1 MRMLLFVLALALA
14 GAALWLWLGAGE
26 IGPRDGAAA
35 PPVAEQPGPLH
46 EDIDDADKE
55 ALREL
60 LRGEDS

>member
-26 IGPRDGAAA
+26 MGPRGGERAA
-35 PPVAEQPGPLH
+35 PVAEQPGPLH
-46 EDIDDADKE
+46 EEIDDADKE

-60 LRGEDS
+60 LRGENP

>member
-26 IGPRDGAAA
+26 VGPRGAGA

-60 LRGEDS
+60 LRGESP

>member
-26 IGPRDGAAA
+26 VSPRGGERAA
-35 PPVAEQPGPLH
+35 PVAEQPGPLH
-46 EDIDDADKE
+46 EEIDDADKE

-60 LRGEDS
+60 LRGEGP

>member
-26 IGPRDGAAA
+26 IGPRGGERAA
-35 PPVAEQPGPLH
+35 PVAEEPGPFH
-46 EDIDDADKE
+46 EEIDDADKE

-60 LRGEDS
+60 LRDSQ